1 MAKKGST
8 KKSKSK
14 AKPKNSAN
22 GVPQIKPSK
31 DTMRATELIREAVMT
46 MDEPLSARQR
56 IDFTESLKAVI
67 DDAISEGRA
76 VNLFGLVKVTPRLHT
91 KGVREVYKEFGNPD
105 SGKVKKTYPAKTTL
119 KVTAL
124 KPLKDALP
132 NANKMAK
139 KVG

>member
-14 AKPKNSAN
+14 TKPKNSAN

-56 IDFTESLKAVI
+56 IDFTDSLKAVI

>member
-1 MAKKGST
+1 MAKKKTT
-8 KKSKSK
+8 KGKK
-14 AKPKNSAN
+14 AKTTA
-22 GVPQIKPSK
+22 VTTPQIKPSK
-31 DTMRATELIREAVMT
+31 DTMSQAELLRETVAVM
-46 MDEPLSARQR
+46 DDPVSIKQR
-56 IDFTESLKAVI
+56 KDFLDSMKSVI

-76 VNLFGLVKVTPRLHT
+76 VNMFGLVKLTPRLHT
-91 KGVREVYKEFGNPD
+91 KGVREVNEVFGDPT
-105 SGKVKKTYPAKTTL
+105 SKKVKKNYAAKTTL

>member
-1 MAKKGST
+1 MAKKTT
-8 KKSKSK
+8 KKKSGK
-14 AKPKNSAN
+14 AKAAAN
-22 GVPQIKPSK
+22 GAPQIKPSK
-31 DTMRATELIREAVMT
+31 DTMSQNELVIEATAVM
-46 MDEPLSARQR
+46 DDPLSIKQR
-56 IDFTESLKAVI
+56 KDFINSLKAVI

-76 VNLFGLVKVTPRLHT
+76 VNLFGLVKLTPRLHT
-91 KGVREVYKEFGNPD
+91 KGTREVFKEFGNPE

-132 NANKMAK
+132 NANKMAR

>member
-1 MAKKGST
+1 VAKKKTT
-8 KKSKSK
+8 KGKK
-14 AKPKNSAN
+14 AKTTA
-22 GVPQIKPSK
+22 VTTPQIKPSK
-31 DTMRATELIREAVMT
+31 DTMSQAELLRETVAVM
-46 MDEPLSARQR
+46 DDPVSIKQR
-56 IDFTESLKAVI
+56 KDFLDSMKSVI

-76 VNLFGLVKVTPRLHT
+76 VNMFGLVKLTPRLHT
-91 KGVREVYKEFGNPD
+91 KGVREVNEVFGDPT
-105 SGKVKKTYPAKTTL
+105 SKKVKKNYAAKTTL